1 MKVVK
6 WLTSPAVLGPVVRL
20 AIALAAA
27 WLASLPAE
35 AAALAALA
43 VERLPLRP

>member
-1 MKVVK
+1 MKVLK
-6 WLTSPAVLGPVVRL
+6 WLTNPAVVGPALRL

-27 WLASLPAE
+27 YLASLPPE